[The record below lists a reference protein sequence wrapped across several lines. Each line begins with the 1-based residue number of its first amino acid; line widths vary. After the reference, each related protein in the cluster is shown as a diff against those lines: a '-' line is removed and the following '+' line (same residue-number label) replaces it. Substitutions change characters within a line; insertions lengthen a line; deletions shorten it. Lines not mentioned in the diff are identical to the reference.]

1 MASPYSAPYADSAP
15 GDSTGSPPG
24 PLANAWAAIS
34 RRQQRFL
41 DIWTPHTVPRW
52 ISTFVVILAY
62 MLRIILA
69 QGWYLITYGLGI
81 YILNLFLAF
90 LTPKVDPVTHQS
102 EEDDEGSALPT
113 SNAEEFRPFIRRL
126 PEFKFWYS
134 MTKAVV
140 ICLFLSLFEFTNIPV
155 FWPILVVYF
164 IVLTCLTL
172 KRQIKHMIKHKYL
185 PFSHG
190 KTIYQG
196 KEGGR

>member
-1 MASPYSAPYADSAP
+1 MTTPFSAPYTDSSP
-15 GDSTGSPPG
+15 GDSNAEPG
-24 PLANAWAAIS
+24 PVAKFFAGLG

-41 DIWTPHTVPRW
+41 DIWTPHTAARW
-52 ISTFVVILAY
+52 VVTATLTVLYMMRVILG
-62 MLRIILA
+62 

-90 LTPKVDPVTHQS
+90 LTPKVDPVTQQN
-102 EEDDEGSALPT
+102 EDDEDGGGLPL
-113 SNAEEFRPFIRRL
+113 SNREEFRPFIRRL

-134 MTKAVV
+134 MTKAVL
-140 ICLFLSLFEFTNIPV
+140 ICLIMSMFEFTNIPV

-190 KTIYQG
+190 KTRYQG